1 MKRKKILI
9 LALIAV
15 LIGNSITVYAEPSN
29 EPIVMENEQGI
40 NEDDPASQDK
50 ETVDNEQEQ
59 NENQDNPGNS
69 EQGNQDNPGNSEQ
82 GNDNTEN
89 NEVKDTTEK
98 ETENTENKEENKET
112 VEKEETEGEEKEE
125 NSEVDNGE
133 YIKIIL
139 DDDYV
144 LYKEIENSD
153 GFTLKKGAE
162 IKVIG
167 YIEDEWIYV
176 DIDGVKGYINIS
188 LEKAYELEVKE
199 EEEKEE
205 ITDEEIMEKNE
216 FTEEELEILRGIMED
231 REVIDTKI
239 NVPESIELK
248 YNSKLGVFIG
258 KSEIKVE
265 TDKGI
270 KITCETEEGYKVYV
284 GKSFDNTTEVKESTE
299 IPIIVKATMKDFKE
313 AGEYT
318 ATLNVNVELVGK
330 DSKKYEIKEVES
342 NVVEGKAQITIKY

>member
-1 MKRKKILI
+1 MSRKRIMI

-29 EPIVMENEQGI
+29 EPIVIENEQGI
-40 NEDDPASQDK
+40 NEDDLDSQDK

-59 NENQDNPGNS
+59 NENQDNS
-69 EQGNQDNPGNSEQ
+69 GNSEQ

-89 NEVKDTTEK
+89 NEVEDTTEK

-112 VEKEETEGEEKEE
+112 VEKEKTEEEEKEE

-188 LEKAYELEVKE
+188 LEKAYELEVNE

-318 ATLNVNVELVGK
+318 ATLNVNVELMGN
-330 DSKKYEIKEVES
+330 DSKKYEIKEVNSE
-342 NVVEGKAQITIKY
+342 VIEGKAQITIKY

>member
-1 MKRKKILI
+1 MSRKRIMV

-29 EPIVMENEQGI
+29 EPIVMEKEQGI
-40 NEDDPASQDK
+40 NEDDLDSQDK

-59 NENQDNPGNS
+59 NENQDNQGNQGN
-69 EQGNQDNPGNSEQ
+69 QGNQDNPGNSEH

-89 NEVKDTTEK
+89 NEVEDTTEK

-112 VEKEETEGEEKEE
+112 VEKEE

-231 REVIDTKI
+231 REIIDTKI

-318 ATLNVNVELVGK
+318 ATLNVNVELIGN
-330 DSKKYEIKEVES
+330 DSKKYEIKEVNSE
-342 NVVEGKAQITIKY
+342 VTEGKAQITIKY

>member
-40 NEDDPASQDK
+40 NEDDPDSQDK
-50 ETVDNEQEQ
+50 ETVDNKQEQ
-59 NENQDNPGNS
+59 NDNQDNP
-69 EQGNQDNPGNSEQ
+69 DNSEQ

-89 NEVKDTTEK
+89 NEVEDTTEK

-112 VEKEETEGEEKEE
+112 VEKEETKEEEKEE

-318 ATLNVNVELVGK
+318 ATLNVNVELIGT
-330 DSKKYEIKEVES
+330 DNRKYEIKEVES

>member
-40 NEDDPASQDK
+40 NEDDPDSQDK

-59 NENQDNPGNS
+59 NENQDN
-69 EQGNQDNPGNSEQ
+69 QGNQNNPGNSEQ
-82 GNDNTEN
+82 GNANTEN

-112 VEKEETEGEEKEE
+112 VEKEETEEEEKEE

-318 ATLNVNVELVGK
+318 ATLNVNVELIGN
-330 DSKKYEIKEVES
+330 DIKKYEIKEVES
-342 NVVEGKAQITIKY
+342 NVIDGKALVTIKY

>member
-40 NEDDPASQDK
+40 NEDDPDSQDK

-59 NENQDNPGNS
+59 NENQDN
-69 EQGNQDNPGNSEQ
+69 QGNQNNPGNSEQ
-82 GNDNTEN
+82 GNANTEN

-112 VEKEETEGEEKEE
+112 VEKEETEEKEKEE

-318 ATLNVNVELVGK
+318 ATLNVNVELIGN
-330 DSKKYEIKEVES
+330 DIKKYEIKEVES
-342 NVVEGKAQITIKY
+342 NVIDGKALVTIKY

>member
-9 LALIAV
+9 LALITV

-29 EPIVMENEQGI
+29 EPVVIENEQGI
-40 NEDDPASQDK
+40 NEDDPDSQDE

-59 NENQDNPGNS
+59 NENQEN
-69 EQGNQDNPGNSEQ
+69 QGDLEQ
-82 GNDNTEN
+82 GNDNKEDTDNKEEN
-89 NEVKDTTEK
+89 TDNKEDTAIEDSTEK
-98 ETENTENKEENKET
+98 ETENKEESKET
-112 VEKEETEGEEKEE
+112 VEKEETKEEEKEE
-125 NSEVDNGE
+125 NSEVNKGE

-139 DDDYV
+139 DEDYI
-144 LYKEIENSD
+144 LYKEIDNSD

-199 EEEKEE
+199 KEEKEE

-216 FTEEELEILRGIMED
+216 FTEEELEILRALMED
-231 REVIDTKI
+231 REITDTKI
-239 NVPESIELK
+239 NVPDSIELK

-318 ATLNVNVELVGK
+318 ATLNVNVELVGN
-330 DSKKYEIKEVES
+330 DNRKYEIKEVES
-342 NVVEGKAQITIKY
+342 NVIEGKAQITIKY